1 MYYTLTV
8 DPEAEPCYTDFASID
23 IEVSGLEIENMY
35 FAYAVDNSTVALLH
49 NYQWV
54 SLCLFLPDL
63 GALSYVLY
71 CVLVRF

>member
-49 NYQWV
+49 YYQWV
-54 SLCLFLPDL
+54 ST
-63 GALSYVLY
+63 
-71 CVLVRF
+71 